1 MLSLL
6 DVISLNSVFETSARA
21 GAVVVVVGPFFIT
34 KK

>member
-21 GAVVVVVGPFFIT
+21 GAVVVVGPFFIT

>member
-21 GAVVVVVGPFFIT
+21 GAVVVGPFFIT